1 MGFID
6 KALELARKQQEG
18 TLGGESRREIK
29 NLDIMP
35 VTEQGEELPPL
46 DRIDYSVTKTLPID
60 LQLLSANR
68 LIVGGI
74 YPLINE
80 SYKIL
85 RTQIIQKTWS
95 DRRNTLMITS
105 PLPSEGKTLT
115 SINLAIALSQ
125 EVAHTV
131 LLVDTDL
138 RAPSVTSYLGI
149 PQEPGL
155 LDYLEGR
162 KSIPEVL
169 IHPQGLE
176 KLVILP
182 AGGSS
187 EWAAELIR
195 SPQMKELVQELK
207 NFYPNR
213 YIIFDLPPLL
223 SYADAM
229 AFAPLVDGILVVVEA
244 RRTLKTDLQ
253 KCKDMLRNFPVLGYV
268 FNKAD
273 EVNHSR
279 YYRHNGYKRYLK
291 EEKED
296 KSSWLSRWKKK

>member
-29 NLDIMP
+29 NLDILP

-131 LLVDTDL
+131 LLVDADL